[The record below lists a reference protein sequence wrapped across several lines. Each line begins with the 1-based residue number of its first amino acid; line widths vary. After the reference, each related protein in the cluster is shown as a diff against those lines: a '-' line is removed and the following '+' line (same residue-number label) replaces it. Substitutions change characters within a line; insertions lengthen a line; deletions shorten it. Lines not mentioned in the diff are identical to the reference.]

1 MSILIKVK
9 RGEFIESIH
18 VAYGV
23 AVDEQ
28 GAIVFATGDPHYLT
42 CIRSSLKPFQAV
54 VSVQNGAVDSAGFSE
69 EELAIMC
76 ASHNGEE
83 IHVKTVRKMLD
94 KLKFNEDD
102 LYCGSHEPYDVE
114 TSHNLIKDD
123 TFIGSVYNNC
133 SGKHAGMLAL
143 AKHLNADAKNYI
155 KNDHPVQK
163 TIFEQ
168 IQRYTGLDQLSTGID
183 GCGAPTPFLTLSI
196 IASLYQKLASGNYPE
211 LDRIYNA
218 MAQNSY
224 MVAGRERFD
233 TDFISA
239 MKGRAICKVG
249 GEAVRGFGI
258 RKSDGSVL
266 GCAIKVLDGNMR
278 ALHPAS
284 MAFLNKLKLL
294 DPEENLAMSQ
304 YHKPILKNHLNIEV
318 GCISAGIDH

>member
-28 GAIVFATGDPHYLT
+28 GAIVFAAGDPHYLT

-294 DPEENLAMSQ
+294 DPKENLAMSQ
-304 YHKPILKNHLNIEV
+304 YHKPILKNHRNIEV